1 MNTKQTLLLATVL
14 TLSLGCTSVNAAT
27 IKADS
32 PQIQYFGR
40 WDKSDNAYLCAQ
52 GATYIKANFTGT
64 SLSADLK
71 GPGDW
76 WRVSIDGG
84 QFRRFRPKGNNTK
97 LAENLP
103 SGNHK
108 VLLVRSTEG
117 YMGTSEFR
125 GFIID
130 NDAKML
136 PPDPPKKHRLEFVG
150 DSITAGAKND
160 GPANGPYNDI
170 EDNDMAYGPQLARM
184 LDADYSVLAKSGEG
198 IIHNWA
204 ESWPGKEVH
213 TADRY
218 GWTLYS
224 DKKSPDHKKWNP
236 QNFPVDGIIIAMGTN
251 DFSDSERKPTK
262 KEFTQ
267 GYKELIQTIRA
278 LNPQTPIICTEPV
291 PSWVPPQVR
300 SWIKE
305 TVFSLE
311 EQGDKNLHF
320 IPLNEEKPL
329 LDSADYAG
337 DNTHPLKTGAQKIAL
352 YLKDKVA
359 SILGW

>member
-1 MNTKQTLLLATVL
+1 MRKKALLAML
-14 TLSLGCTSVNAAT
+14 LALGTGTSPGNAAS
-27 IKADS
+27 INADS

-40 WDKSDNAYLCAQ
+40 WESTSGLRRCAQ

-64 SLSADLK
+64 SLSADLN

-76 WRVSIDGG
+76 WRVSIDG
-84 QFRRFRPKGNNTK
+84 QPFRRFRPQGKNTK

-103 SGNHK
+103 DGNHK

-117 YMGTSEFR
+117 YMGISEFR

-130 NDAKML
+130 DHAQML
-136 PPDPPKKHRLEFVG
+136 PPDPLKKRRLEFVG

-160 GPANGPYNDI
+160 GPANAPYNDI

-218 GWTLYS
+218 GWVLYS
-224 DKKSPDHKKWNP
+224 DKKSPDHKQWDP

-262 KEFTQ
+262 EEFTL
-267 GYKELIQTIRA
+267 GYKNLIRTVRA
-278 LNPQTPIICTEPV
+278 LNPHTPIICTEPV
-291 PSWVPPQVR
+291 PSWVPPHVR

-305 TVFSLE
+305 TITSLHQQG
-311 EQGDKNLHF
+311 EQNLHF
-320 IPLNEEKPL
+320 IPLNEGAPL
-329 LDSADYAG
+329 LDATDYAG
-337 DNTHPLKTGAQKIAL
+337 DNTHPLKTGAKKIAL